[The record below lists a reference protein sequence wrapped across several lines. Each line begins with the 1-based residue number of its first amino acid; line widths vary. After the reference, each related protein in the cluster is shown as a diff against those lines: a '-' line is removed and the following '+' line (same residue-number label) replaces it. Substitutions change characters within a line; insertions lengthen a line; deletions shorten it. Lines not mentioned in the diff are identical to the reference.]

1 MGAGSGCAAGWR
13 RTRHGRS
20 RRRVEED
27 APPAGGGRAAGRP
40 CRGVEEELSV
50 RGGERGAAAAAA

>member
-1 MGAGSGCAAGWR
+1 MEWEREA
-13 RTRHGRS
+13 
-20 RRRVEED
+20 D
-27 APPAGGGRAAGRP
+27 APRALAPPGGGGRVAAARAAGRP